1 MNAYELAIDQ
11 DGEPFTVPPDV
22 TGWRVRRGGE
32 GRGRPELLYK
42 NGKPLI
48 VRANASHAD
57 LLAAAGPG
65 KYRLDPV
72 DALGHVV
79 AEVPVACTGPLRE
92 NEGASSASSSDGEV
106 VPGGSVARQIASYEE
121 VICQVVSANTRMVE
135 KALGQLGTVMSG
147 VAELLHAAHN
157 AGITSR
163 VPPPPPPPPATPP
176 PVESDEDDDEEEAD
190 RPDDEQPEE
199 AAPKSGIPE
208 VLQLLIKETVDKV
221 VPLIFEKITEKIASG
236 SGLGGLPL
244 AAIFDW
250 RKAVPNPAEPSAPA
264 ADPGVPPASVA
275 PSAPAAPAAPSV
287 PPAPS
292 ARPPA
297 SVPSSFEG
305 TGSTPIPPAP
315 APAGAASS
323 PLSPLGVAPAETAPP
338 PGASS
343 PRTHEEATALIN
355 AHILQVWQGLSP
367 PERARATQLIARLTP
382 DERTAWLA
390 DLTNRTVPDAIA
402 RARAVI
408 HAQPPTPATPQLPT
422 ATPHGDPS

>member
-1 MNAYELAIDQ
+1 MNSYELAIDQ

-92 NEGASSASSSDGEV
+92 NDGAPSGSSSEGELHS
-106 VPGGSVARQIASYEE
+106 GGSVARQIASYEE

-163 VPPPPPPPPATPP
+163 VPPPLPPPPPPPP
-176 PVESDEDDDEEEAD
+176 PVESDEDDDQEEE
-190 RPDDEQPEE
+190 DDQHDDQPEE
-199 AAPKSGIPE
+199 VASKSGIPE

-221 VPLIFEKITEKIASG
+221 VPLIFDKITEKIASG

-244 AAIFDW
+244 EAIFDW
-250 RKAVPNPAEPSAPA
+250 RKAVPNPA
-264 ADPGVPPASVA
+264 A
-275 PSAPAAPAAPSV
+275 PSAPTAPVAPGGSGPGLMIGSAAGRCLGPRTRTLRRRLG
-287 PPAPS
+287 S
-292 ARPPA
+292 ACEG
-297 SVPSSFEG
+297 SVPSG
-305 TGSTPIPPAP
+305 GPRRDA
-315 APAGAASS
+315 AGRMLAV
-323 PLSPLGVAPAETAPP
+323 LG
-338 PGASS
+338 
-343 PRTHEEATALIN
+343 N
-355 AHILQVWQGLSP
+355 AGGW
-367 PERARATQLIARLTP
+367 R
-382 DERTAWLA
+382 
-390 DLTNRTVPDAIA
+390 
-402 RARAVI
+402 
-408 HAQPPTPATPQLPT
+408 
-422 ATPHGDPS
+422 